1 MLENLPPMLASL
13 RTLSARILAR
23 INTKLDATAT
33 AVAALKLATAR
44 SISMTGDGT
53 WTLTFDGT
61 ANATAVMTLKNT
73 GTAGTFGSAT
83 QIPTITVD
91 SKGRITGITLATI
104 KPQTTMPVN
113 ETVTIAVDAVRQYD
127 LQTLMAANFALYDI
141 KTAEICV
148 RAKDTNPASPLLG
161 AYANAEAF
169 VSYGLKDNRYVI
181 VANQSGASID
191 VYIKVIIQPL
201 AS

>member
-1 MLENLPPMLASL
+1 MLETLPPMLASL

-33 AVAALKLATAR
+33 AVAALKLANSR

-53 WTLTFDGT
+53 WSLTFDGT

-91 SKGRITGITLATI
+91 AKGRITGITLAAI
-104 KPQTTMPVN
+104 KPQTIMPVN
-113 ETVTIAVDAVRQYD
+113 ETISIAADTPRQYD
-127 LQTLMAANFALYDI
+127 LQTLMGTDFANYDI

-148 RAKDTNPASPLLG
+148 RVKETNPASPLNG
-161 AYANAEAF
+161 AYANAEAY

-181 VANQSGASID
+181 VANQSAAAID
-191 VYIKVIIQPL
+191 VYIKVIIQPVG
-201 AS
+201 A